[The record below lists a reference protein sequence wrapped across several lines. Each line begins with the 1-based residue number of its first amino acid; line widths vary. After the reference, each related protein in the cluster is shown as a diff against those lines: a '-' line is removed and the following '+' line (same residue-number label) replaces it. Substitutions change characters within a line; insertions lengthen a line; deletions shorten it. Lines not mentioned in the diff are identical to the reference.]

1 MTAAYPKSGPVTLR
15 TNLSDV
21 PAFRAL
27 KTGDIKSDLVKF
39 DFCGPKAA
47 HEAFKPM
54 VRDNAYD
61 AGELA
66 VVTFLQA
73 RAYAKPWVMLPA
85 VVVGRF
91 QHNCIG
97 YNAARGA
104 LAPGDLAGKRVG
116 VRSYSQT
123 TGVWVRGV
131 LQHDHGVDLG
141 RITSVCTDDPHL
153 AEYRD
158 PPTVERVTPGG
169 KTLDQ
174 MLLDGEID
182 ALIAAQLPKD
192 PKVRPLIADPEAAAK
207 AWYQKHRTVQINH
220 IFAVSRALAEARP
233 DVVKEIYRLLAAAKR
248 AAPAPA
254 DGIDMTPLG
263 AAAVRPG
270 LALIAQYALE
280 QKIVPRKA
288 EVDALLEETAAALR

>member
-1 MTAAYPKSGPVTLR
+1 MTDYPKSGPVTLR
-15 TNLSDV
+15 VNMADA
-21 PAFRAL
+21 PAWRAL
-27 KTGDIKSDLVKF
+27 RSGDVKSDLVAF

-61 AGELA
+61 CGELA

-73 RAYAKPWVMLPA
+73 KAYAKPWVMLPA

-97 YNAARGA
+97 YNSARGP
-104 LAPGDLAGKRVG
+104 LRPEELAGRRVA

-131 LQHDHGVDLG
+131 LQHDYGIAPDSI
-141 RITSVCTDDPHL
+141 RWVCADDPHL

-158 PPTVERVTPGG
+158 PPSVERVKPGG
-169 KTLDQ
+169 KPLDR
-174 MLLDGEID
+174 MLIDGEVD
-182 ALIAAQLPKD
+182 AFIGAQLPKD
-192 PKVRPLIADPEAAAK
+192 SAVRPLIPDPEAAAK
-207 AWYQKHRTVQINH
+207 AWYAKHRTPQINH
-220 IFAVSRALAEARP
+220 IFAVSGALAAARP
-233 DVVKEIYRLLAAAKR
+233 DAVREIWRLLVAAKR
-248 AAPAPA
+248 LAPPPA
-254 DGIDMTPLG
+254 DGIDMTPVG
-263 AAAVRPG
+263 VEAVRPG

-280 QKIVPRKA
+280 QRIVPRQA
-288 EVDALLEETAAALR
+288 DVDALLAETAAATR

>member
-1 MTAAYPKSGPVTLR
+1 MTAYPKSGPVTLR
-15 TNLSDV
+15 VNMADA
-21 PAFRAL
+21 PAWRTL
-27 KTGDIKSDLVKF
+27 RTGDVKSDLVTF

-54 VRDNAYD
+54 VRDNAFD
-61 AGELA
+61 CGELA

-73 RAYAKPWVMLPA
+73 KAYAKPWVMLPA
-85 VVVGRF
+85 IVVGRF

-131 LQHDHGVDLG
+131 LQHDHGVDPA
-141 RITSVCTDDPHL
+141 RVRWICADDPHL

-158 PPTVERVTPGG
+158 PPTVERVKAGG
-169 KTLDQ
+169 KPLDQ

-192 PKVRPLIADPEAAAK
+192 PKVKTLFADPEAAAK
-207 AWYQKHRTVQINH
+207 AWYAKHRTVQINH
-220 IFAVSRALAEARP
+220 VFAVSRALAEARP
-233 DVVKEIYRLLAAAKR
+233 DVVKEIWRMLAAAKR

-254 DGIDMTPLG
+254 DGIDLTPLG
-263 AAAVRPG
+263 VEAVRPG

-280 QKIVPRKA
+280 QQIVPRKA
-288 EVDALLEETAAALR
+288 EVDALLAETAAALG